1 MILET
6 RNMIYAVED
15 FVISLLINKY
25 LSNFLLLFSL
35 SKSRRFPISHLDIFE
50 ASETVYCSRQDIL
63 ESVYCSLVKDSK
75 FSSFY

>member
-1 MILET
+1 
-6 RNMIYAVED
+6 MIYAVED

-35 SKSRRFPISHLDIFE
+35 SKSWRFPISHLDIFE
-50 ASETVYCSRQDIL
+50 ASEPVYCSRQDIL